1 MNSCNRILEIL
12 TSYTH
17 PGYLRQSYPQL
28 HVYMY
33 LKQNSTLKGI
43 VIKLYARKML
53 LKSGACAKK
62 GPSVCVLGWDS
73 DKDGSAPH
81 VKSKRYKGPNKKG
94 VETIH
99 FAEF

>member
-1 MNSCNRILEIL
+1 MSF
-12 TSYTH
+12 
-17 PGYLRQSYPQL
+17 
-28 HVYMY
+28 
-33 LKQNSTLKGI
+33 KQNSTLKGI

-62 GPSVCVLGWDS
+62 GPSVCVLGWVS

-81 VKSKRYKGPNKKG
+81 VNSKRYKGPNKKG

-99 FAEF
+99 FAVF